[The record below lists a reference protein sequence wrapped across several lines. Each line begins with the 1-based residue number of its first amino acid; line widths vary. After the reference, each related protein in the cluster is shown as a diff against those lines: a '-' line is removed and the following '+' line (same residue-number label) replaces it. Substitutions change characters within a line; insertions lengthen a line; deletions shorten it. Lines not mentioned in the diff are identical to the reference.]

1 MTYEKKI
8 HQGLKKSKD
17 SLTLEK
23 ILARMDL
30 KQLNKDLEEIVL
42 KKNELNALTYDHKD
56 YDGKEE
62 ELHDMED
69 DFLDAYGDEL
79 EEVLDQVHIEIDAD
93 NDVLLPIAYVGAYYK
108 PIAKNAD
115 GSLQFEIAADQGVL
129 VESGKFKNTDTRL
142 IFVPNP
148 LRLVLITGKDK
159 KVVVWGEGQ

>member
-1 MTYEKKI
+1 
-8 HQGLKKSKD
+8 
-17 SLTLEK
+17 
-23 ILARMDL
+23 MDL
-30 KQLNKDLEEIVL
+30 KQLNKDLEAIVL

-56 YDGKEE
+56 YDDVEE

-79 EEVLDQVHIEIDAD
+79 EEVLDQVHIKIDAD

-108 PIAKNAD
+108 PLSKSAD
-115 GSLQFEIAADQGVL
+115 GGQLFEIAADQGVL

-148 LRLVLITGKDK
+148 LRLVLTTGKDK